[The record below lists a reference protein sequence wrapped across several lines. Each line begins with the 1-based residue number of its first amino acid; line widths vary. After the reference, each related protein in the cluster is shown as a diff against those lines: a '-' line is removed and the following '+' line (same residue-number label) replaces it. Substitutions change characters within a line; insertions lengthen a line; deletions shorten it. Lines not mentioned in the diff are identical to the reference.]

1 MNFLKQYFELKLEQ
15 SGFGDELEV
24 EFRFSYCQGDGVAF
38 YGDLDEDS
46 LVTLCNKLLSGTQ
59 KAAVKR
65 AILKGVTFTIERNS
79 FGYRYAHFNTME
91 LGVCDHYAEELTE
104 FEQSAVEAFE
114 ETLIEHIR
122 DTSKELESN
131 GYAILDAG
139 SKYSALENRK
149 RVFNTTKFKLIIEEV
164 EEDEMDWSDIECE
177 HLLDLYDKLINGSMR
192 YFCLKVSIESQDG
205 LELSERYLGCCTADN
220 TKQDLTYQGYLKGL
234 VSDAIAEARETINSI
249 SLAA

>member
-1 MNFLKQYFELKLEQ
+1 MNFLIKFFELKLEQ
-15 SGFGDELEV
+15 SGFGDELEI
-24 EFRFSYCQGDGVAF
+24 EFRLNYSQGDGMAF
-38 YGDLDEDS
+38 YGPLDENS
-46 LVTLCNKLLSGTQ
+46 LVTLCNKLISGNQ

-65 AILKGVTFTIERNS
+65 AINKGVTFKIERNS

-104 FEQSAVEAFE
+104 FEQSAVETFE

-122 DTSKELESN
+122 DTSRELESN

-164 EEDEMDWSDIECE
+164 EEDEMDLNDIEYN
-177 HLLDLYDKLINGSMR
+177 LDFYNSLINGSTR
-192 YFCLKVSIESQDG
+192 YFCLKVSIESKDG

-220 TKQDLTYQGYLKGL
+220 AKKDLTYQGYLKGL
-234 VSDAIAEARETINSI
+234 VSEAVSNARMRINHI

>member
-1 MNFLKQYFELKLEQ
+1 MFLKDFFKLKLEQ
-15 SGFGDELEV
+15 SGFGDELEI
-24 EFRFSYCQGDGVAF
+24 EYRFSYSQGDGVAF
-38 YGDLDEDS
+38 YGPLEEDS

-65 AILKGVTFTIERNS
+65 AINKGVTFKIERNS

-91 LGVCDHYAEELTE
+91 LGVCDYYAEELTE
-104 FEQSAVEAFE
+104 FEISAVETFE

-122 DTSKELESN
+122 ATSKELQSN
-131 GYAILDAG
+131 GYAIIEAG
-139 SKYSALENRK
+139 SEHFALENRK
-149 RVFNTTKFKLIIEEV
+149 REFNTARFKLIIEEV
-164 EEDEMDWSDIECE
+164 EDNEMDWSDIESE
-177 HLLDLYDKLINGSMR
+177 HKLDLYDKLISGSMR

-234 VSDAIAEARETINSI
+234 VSDAITEARETIDSI